1 MLKAAREDLMST
13 AFRVTLEGTQEVPPN
28 TSTASGFGTIIFDSV
43 AVEASYSI
51 TIEGVDYGPI
61 TGDKP
66 QTKATDD
73 DVVSTHFHG
82 PAPRGANASVVF
94 GQKNPDQD
102 NDDLS
107 IVLNKD
113 DSWTVSGVWERS
125 DPANSSINNFAGVLG
140 SATVGTEVPLYF
152 NVHTREFPMGEIR
165 GQLVAIADDNNNVVR
180 GTAGN
185 DLLPGLG
192 GNDTIVG
199 LAGDDTLLGGI
210 GNDVI
215 DGGVGKDVIDGGVGN
230 DRLTGGEDADLF
242 VFNAGFGMDTITDL
256 KNQDQIQFADG
267 LFEDRRS
274 VLEASEQVGDDVVI
288 RLDANNTITLLDVTL
303 NTLQASDFLT

>member
-1 MLKAAREDLMST
+1 MST
-13 AFRVTLEGTQEVPPN
+13 AFRVVLEGTQEVPPN
-28 TSTASGFGTIIFDSV
+28 TSTASGFGTIIFDSD
-43 AVEASYSI
+43 AVTASYSI

-61 TGDKP
+61 TDEKP

-73 DVVSTHFHG
+73 DVVSTHFHN
-82 PAPRGANASVVF
+82 APRGTNGLVVF

-113 DSWTVSGVWERS
+113 GSWTVSGVWERS
-125 DPANSSINNFAGVLG
+125 DPANSSITNFETVLG
-140 SATVGTEVPLYF
+140 SAAVGSEVPLYF
-152 NVHTREFPMGEIR
+152 NVHTTEFPGGEIR
-165 GQLVAIADDNNNVVR
+165 GQLVAIADDNNNGVG

-199 LAGDDTLLGGI
+199 LAGDDTLLGGD
-210 GNDVI
+210 GMDVM
-215 DGGVGKDVIDGGVGN
+215 DGGDGKDVMDGGVGN

-242 VFNAGFGMDTITDL
+242 VFNADFGMDIITDL
-256 KNQDQIQFADG
+256 ENQDQIQFADG
-267 LFEDRRS
+267 LFPDSEA
-274 VLEASEQVGDDVVI
+274 VLEASEQVGDNVVI
-288 RLDANNTITLLDVTL
+288 TLDENNTVTLLDVKL
-303 NTLQASDFLT
+303 NTLQAQDFLT

>member
-1 MLKAAREDLMST
+1 MST
-13 AFRVTLEGTQEVPPN
+13 AFRVVLEGTQEVPPN
-28 TSTASGFGTIIFDSV
+28 TSTASGFGTIIFDSD
-43 AVEASYSI
+43 AVTASYSI

-61 TGDKP
+61 TDEKP

-73 DVVSTHFHG
+73 DVVSTHFHN
-82 PAPRGANASVVF
+82 APRGTNGLVVF

-113 DSWTVSGVWERS
+113 GSWTVSGVWERS
-125 DPANSSINNFAGVLG
+125 DPANSSITNFETVLG
-140 SATVGTEVPLYF
+140 SAAVGSEVPLYF
-152 NVHTREFPMGEIR
+152 NVHTTEFPGGEIR
-165 GQLVAIADDNNNVVR
+165 GQLVAIADDNNNGVG

-199 LAGDDTLLGGI
+199 LAGDDTLLGGD
-210 GNDVI
+210 GMDVM
-215 DGGVGKDVIDGGVGN
+215 DGGDGKDVMDGGVGN

-242 VFNAGFGMDTITDL
+242 VFNADFGMDIITDL

-267 LFEDRRS
+267 LFPDSEA
-274 VLEASEQVGDDVVI
+274 VLEASEQVGDNVVI
-288 RLDANNTITLLDVTL
+288 TLDENNTVTLLDVKL
-303 NTLQASDFLT
+303 NTLQAQDFLT